1 MYGSNVSSAVVSIH
15 KTNTLNASIFL
26 CLLVTSHSQIHVSII
41 ISRFWGAQGRF
52 NSSSLGI
59 TVLHP
64 LCPVFLKW
72 HLLFSSR
79 AGKTLRC
86 YNIQSLC
93 ATLRKGHLHSPL
105 PCTSGWRDLHYLRLI
120 SAHFRWI
127 LYKVI
132 QILQEWVKNEEKIH
146 DHDEHWRGCTFLLF
160 SMESASACR
169 RVHTDG
175 RECSFLQNQFAWIFH
190 IAQLLFTC
198 VYAHY
203 WESAPNYSDIQEW
216 ITREANIQE
225 IKNIH
230 CPV

>member
-1 MYGSNVSSAVVSIH
+1 MYGSNVSSAVVTIR

-26 CLLVTSHSQIHVSII
+26 CLLVTSHSQIRVSII

-79 AGKTLRC
+79 VGKTLHC
-86 YNIQSLC
+86 YFIQSLC
-93 ATLRKGHLHSPL
+93 ATLRKGHLLHLHSPL
-105 PCTSGWRDLHYLRLI
+105 LCTSGWRDLHYLRLI

-132 QILQEWVKNEEKIH
+132 QILQEWVKNEEKYMIVMNT
-146 DHDEHWRGCTFLLF
+146 EEAALSFYFPWRVPLRVEDFVQMVVNVRSSRISLHEYSTLHNYCLLVFMLTTENQHRITVTSRSELQERPTF
-160 SMESASACR
+160 R
-169 RVHTDG
+169 
-175 RECSFLQNQFAWIFH
+175 
-190 IAQLLFTC
+190 
-198 VYAHY
+198 
-203 WESAPNYSDIQEW
+203 
-216 ITREANIQE
+216 
-225 IKNIH
+225 K
-230 CPV
+230 